1 MKRTMFKS
9 KIHRA
14 TITSAD
20 LNYEGSITIDSS
32 LLKAADILPYEM
44 VHVWNI
50 SNGHRLVTYALAGKP
65 DSGEICV
72 NGAGAK
78 LCGVGDLIIIAT
90 FTELTGKKAR
100 DWMPKVILVD
110 NKNHIVKFAIDVETA
125 EIKPGKMMPTEPNYL
140 MRPIGTNS
148 TGIG

>member
-14 TITSAD
+14 TVTKAD
-20 LNYEGSITIDSS
+20 LNYEGSITIDAD
-32 LLKAADILPYEM
+32 LLRAADILPYEM

-50 SNGHRLVTYALAGKP
+50 TNGQRLVTYTIAGKAG
-65 DSGEICV
+65 SGEICV

-78 LCGVGDLIIIAT
+78 LCGVRDLIIIAT
-90 FTELTGKKAR
+90 FTEMSSKKAR
-100 DWMPKVILVD
+100 DWHPKVILVD
-110 NKNHIVKFAIDVETA
+110 KQNKIVKFAIDTETT
-125 EIKPGKMMPTEPNYL
+125 EIKAGMVKPEPNYL